1 VRILI
6 VKMSSLG
13 DVVHM
18 LPAIT
23 DAAAHFSNLTV
34 DWVVEEGFAAIPTA
48 HPAVRRVIP
57 IALRRWRKSL
67 LSGDTWREI
76 KHFSDEIRADRYD
89 WILDTQGLIKS
100 AAVDFLAHGRRGGHA
115 FTSAREPLAALV
127 LHQQVHAPRELHAI
141 FRNRMLTAAILGY
154 ELKQDA
160 SPHYGLALPSATEG
174 IALPPRYLLALHG
187 TARTE
192 KEYPIAQ
199 WKTLIRTIHAAGWPV
214 LLPWGSA
221 LEQGRAEILAEAG
234 GQVLPRLDL
243 SQLASII
250 AASSGV
256 VGVDTGLMHLAAAL
270 RKPGVGLYPAT
281 DPVRFGVLPEA
292 DAPPIHNLYKA
303 EDLIPEIVATKLLG
317 SLTGD
322 LLRIV

>member
-23 DAAAHFSNLTV
+23 DATAHIPDLTV
-34 DWVVEEGFAAIPTA
+34 DWVVEEGFAAIPAA

-57 IALRRWRKSL
+57 IALRRWRKAL
-67 LSGDTWREI
+67 LSGSTWREI
-76 KHFSDEIRADRYD
+76 GQFRDEVRADPYD
-89 WILDTQGLIKS
+89 WVLDTQGLIKS
-100 AAVDFLAHGRRGGHA
+100 AAVDVLAHGRRGGHA
-115 FTSAREPLAALV
+115 CTSAREPLAALV
-127 LHQQVHAPRELHAI
+127 LHRRVDAPRELHAVL
-141 FRNRMLTAAILGY
+141 RNRLLTAAILGY
-154 ELKQDA
+154 ELQPNA
-160 SPHYGLALPSATEG
+160 PLHYGLTLPPSVG
-174 IALPPRYLLALHG
+174 NLALPPRYLVGLHG
-187 TARTE
+187 TARAE
-192 KEYPIAQ
+192 KEYPVSLWQA
-199 WKTLIRTIHAAGWPV
+199 LIRALHAAGWPV
-214 LLPWGSA
+214 LLPWGNAS
-221 LEQGRAEILAEAG
+221 EQQRAELLAEAG

-243 SQLASII
+243 SQLASVI

-292 DAPPIHNLYKA
+292 DAPVMHNLYKA
-303 EDLIPEIVATKLLG
+303 EDLVPEAVAAKLLEML
-317 SLTGD
+317 S
-322 LLRIV
+322 